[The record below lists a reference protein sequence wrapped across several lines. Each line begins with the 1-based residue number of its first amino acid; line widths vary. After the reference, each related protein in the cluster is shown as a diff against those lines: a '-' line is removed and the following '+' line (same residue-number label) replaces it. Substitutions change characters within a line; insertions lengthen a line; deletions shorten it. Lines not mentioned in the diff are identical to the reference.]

1 MKVLLSILQ
10 VVRSQGADA
19 STDRLSAI
27 DYFGTGQA
35 NGAQSSSEGQE
46 EEDEGEEY
54 EVGSESGGSGTRTK
68 RKQNDVERDVRTK
81 KKKTRSNQE
90 VEGNVA
96 VCCIYNRLTAVCGH
110 FQMFL
115 ELTDI
120 CVSMTCVVH
129 VQKRFKDVINVKT

>member
-46 EEDEGEEY
+46 EEEDDGEEY

-68 RKQNDVERDVRTK
+68 RKQNDVERDVR